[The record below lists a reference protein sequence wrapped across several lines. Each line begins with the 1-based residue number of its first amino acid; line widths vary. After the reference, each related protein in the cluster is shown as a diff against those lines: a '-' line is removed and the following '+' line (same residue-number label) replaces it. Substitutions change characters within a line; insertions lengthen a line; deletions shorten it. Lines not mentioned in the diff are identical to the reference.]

1 MDTKKILLSG
11 ASVEAK
17 LTAIAIMLGKELP
30 KLEKQ
35 VELVQKLQGPPGIK
49 GKDGQN
55 GKAGIDGQDGKDGAP
70 GVDGQG
76 GKDGQDGEEGKPGI
90 SVVDAFI
97 DFDRSLV
104 LKLSDGREINAGSL
118 EYDEAKTELYAVNT
132 PQFSLDSL
140 NLAAPSPKPTEV
152 IVKQNGIWVRST
164 WTQFTTWIGTV
175 GFVNKI
181 LTEGGDFLV
190 AEDGSYLIE
199 E

>member
-17 LTAIAIMLGKELP
+17 LTAIALMLGKELP

-35 VELVQKLQGPPGIK
+35 VESVQKLQGPPGIK
-49 GKDGQN
+49 GDDGKN
-55 GKAGIDGQDGKDGAP
+55 GKAGINGKDGKDGAP
-70 GVDGQG
+70 GANGKE
-76 GKDGQDGEEGKPGI
+76 GKDGKDGEEGKPGI
-90 SVVDAFI
+90 SVVAAFI
-97 DFDRSLV
+97 DFDKSLV

-118 EYDEAKTELYAVNT
+118 EYDEAKTEIYAVNT

-140 NLAAPSPKPTEV
+140 NLAASSPKPSEV
-152 IVKQNGIWVRST
+152 IVKQNDEWVRST
-164 WTQFTTWIGTV
+164 WIQFTNWLTTG
-175 GFVNKI
+175 KI
-181 LTEGGDFLV
+181 LTEGSDFLV